1 MLEEIKTKKELI
13 EELGKTKASELDKFI
28 EFKVR
33 ENVLRELLKDR
44 EEDNKYFFEKLD
56 SVDKRLGVIE
66 FDIKKKNVEI
76 ERLKKDRDDW
86 RRIARKKEK

>member
-66 FDIKKKNVEI
+66 FDIKKKDVEI